1 MVKILFFSFSLFLFR
16 MDLFPVGVLYVQSP
30 KAVLSPEPGSPVG
43 EKLNLGE
50 SISPIQEKGLHVQ
63 VRKGEKTGWVSKL
76 FLSPLPPGDRVRLNS
91 NSSLS
96 ENVEARQRASDFTK
110 TAAARGLTETE
121 SLRVRGEGHLYDFD
135 ALTYLEKNSQSSP
148 DLTTESNLP
157 SPSPLRKET
166 VPTSTIQ
173 EVKVGRSLAAKLLH
187 KYGLIRNKDSLLA
200 LNELGRSLSSLSSR
214 TDLPFLFGILNTDE
228 INAFACPGGFI
239 FLTKGVLRSVQNEDE
254 LATILAHEITHVV
267 LKHSGDFP
275 TTNVFLE
282 ILSSL
287 LASPGGEVV
296 YAGMAVAV
304 DQLEK
309 QFFETGRSVALELD
323 ADEGGVFLSQQAG
336 YNGGKLE
343 DYLKR
348 IAQSKDSEIL
358 SKTHPDSNS
367 RITRI
372 KSVAGKSSSGSQTN
386 PPYLTRIKAGLE

>member
-1 MVKILFFSFSLFLFR
+1 MVKILFFGFSLFLIGF
-16 MDLFPVGVLYVQSP
+16 DLFPVGVLYVQSP
-30 KAVLSPEPGSPVG
+30 KAQLSPEPGAAG
-43 EKLNLGE
+43 DKLNPGE
-50 SISPIQEKGLHVQ
+50 SVSPIQEKGLHVQ

-76 FLSPLPPGDRVRLNS
+76 FLSPFPPGDSVRLNS
-91 NSSLS
+91 ASSLS

-121 SLRVRGEGHLYDFD
+121 SLRVRGEDHLYDFES
-135 ALTYLEKNSQSSP
+135 LVYLEKNSQ
-148 DLTTESNLP
+148 P
-157 SPSPLRKET
+157 SPTSLSVSNPIPQSNPGKGN
-166 VPTSTIQ
+166 VPPTTQQ

-187 KYGLIRNKDSLLA
+187 KYGLVQNKNSILA
-200 LNELGRSLSSLSSR
+200 LNEMGRALSSLSSR
-214 TDLPFLFGILNTDE
+214 TDLPFLFGILNTEE

-239 FLTKGVLRSVQNEDE
+239 FLTKGVMRSIQNEDE

-296 YAGMAVAV
+296 NAGMAVAV
-304 DQLEK
+304 EQLEK

-348 IAQSKDSEIL
+348 ISQSKDSEIL

-372 KSVAGKSSSGSQTN
+372 KSVAGKNIPGSQTN
-386 PPYLTRIKAGLE
+386 PPYLPRIKAGLE